1 METIFLVMGNW
12 EEEEGEWSSNTTI
25 EPEVAFSSFD
35 DAVYHIVHNSKAD
48 YCYILELGF
57 NNLSQKTFWCT
68 DAYIKL
74 KRAHKENSRNF
85 NAYEHALKEARKE
98 FYIWHDTVDNSTIRK
113 VIRNLELN

>member
-12 EEEEGEWSSNTTI
+12 EDEGEWNSTI
-25 EPEVAFSSFD
+25 EPEVVFSSFD
-35 DAVYHIVHNSKAD
+35 DAVYHIVHNSKVD

-57 NNLSQKTFWCT
+57 NNLSQKTLWCT
-68 DAYIKL
+68 NAYIKL
-74 KRAHKENSRNF
+74 KRAYKENGRNL

-98 FYIWHDTVDNSTIRK
+98 FYIWYNTVDNSIIRK